1 MRQTAQWKR
10 GGIAVKK
17 RSCDRFS
24 IPGTVLYYKNKP
36 RFFVKNAY
44 SKDYYP
50 VINMSRGGA
59 KFLCNQRLKAGAV
72 LIIKLNIPG
81 VETEPEI
88 ITDVK
93 WISKNPEQSYR
104 YQIGIAF
111 NAYGTRKNENP
122 IALLST
128 FQKLEIQSG
137 TLIA

>member
-1 MRQTAQWKR
+1 
-10 GGIAVKK
+10 
-17 RSCDRFS
+17 
-24 IPGTVLYYKNKP
+24 
-36 RFFVKNAY
+36 
-44 SKDYYP
+44 
-50 VINMSRGGA
+50 
-59 KFLCNQRLKAGAV
+59 LCNQRLKAGAV